1 MRNTLTISEIKRRG
15 MSAISEHLRAGP
27 TQIVKTKKPGIALN
41 EAGSLDRSVFSC
53 ICKAPASWSK
63 LALVWILARLP
74 R

>member
-63 LALVWILARLP
+63 LALAGF
-74 R
+74 